1 MHVFAYGSL
10 LHEDSL
16 RTTLPRVQESQC
28 IPALLPG
35 HVRTFD
41 VAFPNDGSQDDKAY
55 VDGTGL
61 RPPVVLFANI
71 QPSGAHAVNGI
82 LIPVTGSELGALRA
96 RERRYE
102 ARDVTRLVRTAHPEG
117 SVPTGVAAFVGR
129 EEFTAADSV
138 ALGVVGLEYLETIT
152 TGVERWEARSP
163 GFRAQFVA
171 STVAPSAEQVVVLR
185 RVDGAAPGAGP
196 GPGRRPGPR

>member
-16 RTTLPRVQESQC
+16 RTTLPRVPQSQC

-41 VAFPNDGSQDDKAY
+41 VAFPNDGSQEDKAY
-55 VDGTGL
+55 LDDAGL

-71 QPSGAHAVNGI
+71 QPSGAHVVNGI
-82 LIPVTGSELGALRA
+82 LIPLTGSELEALRA

-102 ARDVTRLVRTAHPEG
+102 ARDVTGLVRTAHPSDPG
-117 SVPTGVAAFVGR
+117 PTGIAAFVGR
-129 EEFTAADSV
+129 QEFTAAHSV
-138 ALGVVGLEYLETIT
+138 AQGVVAQEYLDTIT
-152 TGVERWEARSP
+152 AGVHRWDARSP
-163 GFRAQFVA
+163 GFRAQFAA
-171 STVAPSAEQVVVLR
+171 STLAPPADQIVALR
-185 RVDGAAPGAGP
+185 RVDGP
-196 GPGRRPGPR
+196 GPGLDSGRTPAPGTR